1 MTTYVL
7 GAGASRHAGYPL
19 AASMGT
25 QLFEWMR
32 SHRSQ
37 AFDYPAVVEFLQR
50 TFGNIE
56 NIEDLLTNIH
66 KLIAEYKNGTPDQR
80 AVRSVLAN
88 ETRPAIIQAVREWFT
103 EIRQNKT
110 EAYECFANELIE
122 AGDCIISFNY
132 DVSLE
137 HELRRAG
144 KWRIGDGYG
153 FTIPEFPSDSP
164 VKLLKLHGSINWLAL
179 MFGGITGALQ
189 IQPGNVFGLRPVLGS
204 NELAFLGYPDLTDP
218 SFRHPGAAIPT
229 MIMPTR
235 SKEFFFDTNL
245 GREWEGFWDRLW
257 QQAADALKGSDVVVL
272 CGYSLP
278 PADQRAR
285 DLLAVRTLTQSSI
298 NTRISD
304 TRRRILHSTVSL
316 RIGYPVNAG
325 VPRHNRD
332 PSLRSGFQ
340 KNYSGIFPC
349 FLGGFLSRLVCSI
362 SSASINFLRVSR
374 GWITAS
380 T

>member
-1 MTTYVL
+1 MCLLRFRGVLHPERSEGSLLPRKPSKFHACVPLFICFVLYSPIEYIYQKDGTMTTYVL

-272 CGYSLP
+272 CWYSLP

-285 DLLAVRTLTQSSI
+285 DLLLERENVARGAEIVVSCGA
-298 NTRISD
+298 D
-304 TRRRILHSTVSL
+304 TDTIVH
-316 RIGYPVNAG
+316 
-325 VPRHNRD
+325 
-332 PSLRSGFQ
+332 
-340 KNYSGIFPC
+340 K
-349 FLGGFLSRLVCSI
+349 
-362 SSASINFLRVSR
+362 
-374 GWITAS
+374 
-380 T
+380 